1 MSLLLI
7 DLDNTLYN
15 WVDYFG
21 NSFRGMIHALSRE
34 MQKDEDE
41 LKSAFKK
48 IYKEAGTLEYSFII
62 QKLPFIE
69 KYSHEE
75 KNRIIEFGKLI
86 FSIVRSKNLIPYS
99 GVKETL
105 KDLSLD
111 GVLIVAVTNAPAYF
125 AEARLKQLYLD
136 NYIYGLAAWENS
148 EIPADE
154 YTDNI
159 IKRNEDGFYLSKHI
173 KRRWCFSKEEL
184 KPNPFAYLTVI
195 NDLKQSHKNT
205 YVIGDSIYK
214 DLNPAHE
221 IGATTIWAKYG
232 TTFEE
237 KNFNTLL
244 EMTHWDENKI
254 KSTYEEKK
262 ITPDYSID
270 RFESLLEIIPRNQLR
285 LF

>member
-34 MQKDEDE
+34 MNLDEDE
-41 LKSAFKK
+41 LKAAFKV

-69 KYSHEE
+69 NYSHEE
-75 KNRIIEFGKLI
+75 KNKIIDFGKKI
-86 FSIVRSKNLIPYS
+86 FSIVRSKNLFPYT

-105 KDLSLD
+105 KNLSSD

-136 NYIYGLAAWENS
+136 HYIYGLAAWENS
-148 EIPADE
+148 EIPVDE
-154 YTDNI
+154 YTDEI
-159 IKRNEDGFYLSKHI
+159 IKKNEDGFYQSKHI
-173 KRRWCFSKEEL
+173 KHRWHFSKDEL
-184 KPNPFAYLTVI
+184 KPNPFAYLRVI
-195 NDLKQSHKNT
+195 NDLKLSHKNT

-214 DLNPAHE
+214 DLNPAKE

-232 TTFEE
+232 TNYEE

-244 EMTHWDENKI
+244 EMTHWDEKKI
-254 KSTYEEKK
+254 KDTYDEKK
-262 ITPDYSID
+262 IIPDFTID
-270 RFESLLEIIPRNQLR
+270 KFDSLLDIVPRNQLK